1 MKKTQLPS
9 KICIICKR
17 PFNWRKKWSK
27 VWDEVK
33 YCSNACKKKITRSG
47 APKSHHF
54 LC

>member
-27 VWDEVK
+27 VWNEVK
-33 YCSNACKKKITRSG
+33 YCSNACKKKNLG
-47 APKSHHF
+47 APNSHHF
-54 LC
+54 YG